1 MTPASRRPG
10 RTPSPAPAVALW
22 MLSAAFLTRVIGQ
35 MAVEFAG
42 VGWLPP
48 MAEWQS
54 GLLPYPA
61 LLASQLVILLV
72 MLGIN
77 LSVSRGHGFFARPH
91 PRLGWVL
98 LTIAVVYAGAMAA
111 RYVISGQLHPDRR
124 LWPPGSIPI
133 VFHFVLAGYL
143 YTLSRLAGRGLRARQ
158 PISSAAP
165 PHSD

>member
-1 MTPASRRPG
+1 MTPTSRRG
-10 RTPSPAPAVALW
+10 RAPSPASAVALW
-22 MLSAAFLTRVIGQ
+22 TLSVVFLTRVIGQ
-35 MAVEFAG
+35 VVVEFVG
-42 VGWLPP
+42 VRWLPP

-61 LLASQLVILLV
+61 LLASQLVILFV
-72 MLGIN
+72 MLRIN
-77 LSVSRGHGFFARPH
+77 LSVTRGHGFFSRPH

-98 LTIAVVYAGAMAA
+98 LMIAVVYAGAMAA

-143 YTLSRLAGRGLRARQ
+143 YVLSRLAGRGMHARRA
-158 PISSAAP
+158 ISSTAP